1 MFHNLQRQFPDT
13 FPLARFKHKKPGFSE
28 TNNMP
33 YAFGRRVEMHGDVLG
48 GIGPGGWGLRGTGTG
63 DRTHLD
69 GF

>member
-1 MFHNLQRQFPDT
+1 
-13 FPLARFKHKKPGFSE
+13 
-28 TNNMP
+28 
-33 YAFGRRVEMHGDVLG
+33 MHGDVLG